1 MIFRCTRQTLG
12 RAQSG
17 VHVPVRGASPRGE
30 DLELAV
36 QDLEQRGGG
45 VGLMSTQGGRQ
56 AGRRAEER

>member
-17 VHVPVRGASPRGE
+17 AHVPVRGASPRGE

-36 QDLEQRGGG
+36 QDLEQRWVG
-45 VGLMSTQGGRQ
+45 GLMSIQGSRQ